1 MFELTRLPMHLAL
14 VCFFFEADAK
24 ELARNA
30 GRAATKLYEVKRGIL
45 RPEHRPALSQR
56 EKLENTLLRIS
67 KLVDPIHISR
77 VVYRMEKEVCNNHYK
92 TLTRKWRDEAKFF
105 SERFL
110 VLNVLAFYGCLKY
123 LLASIS

>member
-1 MFELTRLPMHLAL
+1 M
-14 VCFFFEADAK
+14 CFFFEADAK

>member
-1 MFELTRLPMHLAL
+1 MHLAL

-24 ELARNA
+24 ELAKKA
-30 GRAATKLYEVKRGIL
+30 GREATKLYRAKHGLVRSEA
-45 RPEHRPALSQR
+45 RPPLSLR
-56 EKLENTLLRIS
+56 EKLENTLLCIS
-67 KLVDPIHISR
+67 ELVDPIQISR
-77 VVYRMEKEVCNNHYK
+77 VVHRMEQEVYKSHYCK
-92 TLTRKWRDEAKFF
+92 TWKKGRDEAKFF

>member
-1 MFELTRLPMHLAL
+1 MHLAL

-24 ELARNA
+24 ELAKKASRE
-30 GRAATKLYEVKRGIL
+30 ATKLYEAKHGIV
-45 RPEHRPALSQR
+45 RPEPRPALSLR

-67 KLVDPIHISR
+67 KLVDPIQISK
-77 VVYRMEKEVCNNHYK
+77 VVSRMEQGVYKNHYDK
-92 TLTRKWRDEAKFF
+92 TQKKRRDEAKFF

-123 LLASIS
+123 LRASIS